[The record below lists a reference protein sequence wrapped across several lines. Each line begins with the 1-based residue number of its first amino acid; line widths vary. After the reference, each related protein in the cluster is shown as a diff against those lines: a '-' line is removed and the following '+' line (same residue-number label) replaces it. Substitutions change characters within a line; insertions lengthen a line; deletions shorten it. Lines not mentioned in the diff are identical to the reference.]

1 MIIECKS
8 NSQLSLSE
16 WYEIIFLDR
25 MKIGMIFDTKT
36 ITVIFR
42 RRKFFLLSLVSY
54 ITNMVKLMI
63 KILN

>member
-16 WYEIIFLDR
+16 WYEMILDR
-25 MKIGMIFDTKT
+25 MKIGMIFYTNT

-42 RRKFFLLSLVSY
+42 RRKFFLSRVSS

-63 KILN
+63 KI

>member
-16 WYEIIFLDR
+16 WYEMILDR
-25 MKIGMIFDTKT
+25 MKIGMIFYTNT

-42 RRKFFLLSLVSY
+42 RRKFFLSLVSS

>member
-16 WYEIIFLDR
+16 WYEMILDR
-25 MKIGMIFDTKT
+25 MKIGMIFYTNT
-36 ITVIFR
+36 IITVIFR
-42 RRKFFLLSLVSY
+42 RRKFFLSRVSS

>member
-16 WYEIIFLDR
+16 WYEMILDR
-25 MKIGMIFDTKT
+25 MKIGMIFYTNT
-36 ITVIFR
+36 ITEIFR
-42 RRKFFLLSLVSY
+42 RRKFFFLSLVSS

>member
-1 MIIECKS
+1 MKIECKS

-42 RRKFFLLSLVSY
+42 RRKFFFF
-54 ITNMVKLMI
+54 ITGVFYY
-63 KILN
+63 

>member
-16 WYEIIFLDR
+16 WYEMILDR
-25 MKIGMIFDTKT
+25 MKIGMIFYTNT
-36 ITVIFR
+36 ITEIFR
-42 RRKFFLLSLVSY
+42 RRKFFLSRVSS